1 MKTKATTPSNSW
13 SLPSEKHLIQ
23 AHPTAL
29 KQREDTHKTHT
40 SWDPDHS
47 RYLGSGLKC
56 NMCSHIHLN
65 SRHTS
70 IYKNYKWHRCKWEY
84 AKKNFAAANSHK
96 NKWKKKKRRSF
107 IPRATEREVSG
118 LNEKLETSLIPL
130 LNSQDCTGNNEYF
143 LLCNDSIS
151 LFSWISR

>member
-13 SLPSEKHLIQ
+13 SLPSKKHLIQ

-70 IYKNYKWHRCKWEY
+70 IYKTTNCIDEVRICI
-84 AKKNFAAANSHK
+84 
-96 NKWKKKKRRSF
+96 NKLCSSKLAQEQMKKKERRSF